1 VDSAGS
7 VRVGRILLLQCSGVF
22 DFLRVDVGDGNPLEF
37 ATIAEDVHRTPIG
50 NRWDRELGDRPRPFS
65 FPWGKPKNI
74 TRVAID
80 AVVAAGYY
88 AAASAYGG
96 VNSRGGDC
104 FRIRRVDVGN
114 GAMTKLAT
122 RARIAGFEPDFWRL
136 RRKVPNV

>member
-1 VDSAGS
+1 LLEIGSHTIDHTDLGSA
-7 VRVGRILLLQCSGVF
+7 
-22 DFLRVDVGDGNPLEF
+22 DEF
-37 ATIAEDVHRTPIG
+37 TVTREIMESLATL
-50 NRWDRELGDRPRPFS
+50 NRELGPRPRPFS

-74 TRVAID
+74 TRMAID

-96 VNSRGGDC
+96 VNTRGADC

-114 GAMTKLAT
+114 GAMSRLAT

-136 RRKVPNV
+136 RRTNSNV